1 MPGFCKQLR
10 CNSGIF
16 ASKEKID
23 WGGKIILPHSCMEE
37 LARITITY
45 PMMFKITNPTNG
57 KSSYCGVLEFT
68 AEEGKV
74 IVPYWLMNLL
84 GGDEGSLFRLED
96 ASLPRGTFIQI
107 RPQKKAFIELSNP
120 KAVLEGRM
128 NNFSCLTKGDTIS
141 INYLNEN
148 YLIDI
153 LVCKVGDK
161 DVPAI
166 SIVEAD
172 VKVDFARPLDLPPS
186 PKHKPM
192 AAPVST
198 SSSSGASGGLSFGGG
213 ESSALQ
219 KRLAEQQAGAT
230 GTKPSQPTSAPAP
243 TESTSGSAFAAF
255 GGSGRSLRGATPST
269 AASSSSS
276 SQPSAA
282 PVAAAGRTDSYG
294 RPLKQETEKS
304 DGFKAFSGKGRTL
317 GS

>member
-1 MPGFCKQLR
+1 MPGFCRQLR

-16 ASKEKID
+16 ASKQKLD

-45 PMMFKITNPTNG
+45 PMMFKITNPQNG
-57 KSSYCGVLEFT
+57 RTSHCGVLEFT
-68 AEEGKV
+68 ADEGRV
-74 IVPYWLMNLL
+74 VVPYWLMNHL
-84 GGDEGSLFRLED
+84 GGDEGSTLKIED

-120 KAVLEGRM
+120 KAVLERRM
-128 NNFSCLTKGDTIS
+128 NDFSCLTKGDTIS

-153 LVCKVGDK
+153 LVCKVGEK
-161 DVPAI
+161 DVNAI

-172 VKVDFARPLDLPPS
+172 VKVDFARPLDCPPS
-186 PKHKPM
+186 PKHAP
-192 AAPVST
+192 APAPVA
-198 SSSSGASGGLSFGGG
+198 SSASSASAFGGN
-213 ESSALQ
+213 SQSDLQ

-230 GTKPSQPTSAPAP
+230 GFNAPTQQSAPVAPPTS
-243 TESTSGSAFAAF
+243 TNSFTAF
-255 GGSGRSLRGATPST
+255 GGAGRSLRGSAP

-276 SQPSAA
+276 SQPSSSVPAA
-282 PVAAAGRTDSYG
+282 PVRTDSYG
-294 RPLKQETEKS
+294 RPLKPEAEKKDAFS
-304 DGFKAFSGKGRTL
+304 AFSGKGRTL